1 VAQLFSLGHETV
13 WDFQRAGMAGE
24 EFGSFADFGA
34 LAFVGQFSFGLR
46 PFALRARFE
55 PVDRCAF

>member
-1 VAQLFSLGHETV
+1 L
-13 WDFQRAGMAGE
+13 AGD

-34 LAFVGQFSFGLR
+34 LVFGSQFSFGLR
-46 PFALRARFE
+46 PFARQMIFE